1 MEPRCSRNF
10 LAVTKVRQIFTG
22 FSGPAT
28 AATAQK
34 NAEGCGSSGGAVGV
48 PVLKAQVE
56 QTKKAEAWPLSG
68 VNLLLARCLWDAMRQ
83 QSWISMVANKI
94 QAKLAAI
101 KVSFLVN
108 SHLNPVF
115 SQCLNGKDCNHI

>member
-1 MEPRCSRNF
+1 MEPRCSQNF

-56 QTKKAEAWPLSG
+56 QTKKEAGAGAWPLSG

-83 QSWISMVANKI
+83 ESWISMVANKI

-108 SHLNPVF
+108 SHLTPIDLGVF
-115 SQCLNGKDCNHI
+115 